1 MHLCSTKQMKQ
12 SEPGSPRALARRF
25 VGNRVTMTVAG
36 SARALGL
43 PAKAPGV
50 EGEAGS
56 PVAVVS
62 LPGRRAAGGRPQG
75 RP

>member
-1 MHLCSTKQMKQ
+1 
-12 SEPGSPRALARRF
+12 
-25 VGNRVTMTVAG
+25 MTGRCLMAFG
-36 SARALGL
+36 ITSR
-43 PAKAPGV
+43 

-56 PVAVVS
+56 PVAVVW